1 MRVDSEPDFD
11 GMGDFSTFL
20 KIIFFSL
27 TKAGY
32 LVWFGLNF
40 TSASLPILLILILKK
55 TML

>member
-40 TSASLPILLILILKK
+40 TSASLPIFLILILKK